1 MERIDKDIK
10 DQFKTGD
17 LLLFHSNTN
26 YFGRLIQYFTG
37 SDYSHVGIILKDP
50 NFTEKKMVGL
60 FFWESSW
67 ENYPDAED
75 NKIKVGVEIVH
86 LDELI
91 EKCGNI
97 NLYYRKLTLKNGKQ
111 ITDEKLK
118 EIHDVVHDKPY
129 DSVIHD
135 WVEAFFKI
143 DTRPQKV
150 DRFWCSAFVGYFY
163 VKIGILPEDLDW
175 SILRPDYFSEENSEC
190 ELIDAELGPQ
200 IKIK

>member
-1 MERIDKDIK
+1 
-10 DQFKTGD
+10 
-17 LLLFHSNTN
+17 
-26 YFGRLIQYFTG
+26 
-37 SDYSHVGIILKDP
+37 
-50 NFTEKKMVGL
+50 MVGL

-75 NKIKVGVEIVH
+75 NKIKLGVEIVH

-135 WVEAFFKI
+135 WVEAFLRI

-150 DRFWCSAFVGYFY
+150 DRFWCSALVGFIYT
-163 VKIGILPEDLDW
+163 KLGLMAEDTDW
-175 SILRPDYFSEENSEC
+175 SILRPCDFSPEHENLSFVNHCNLDDEVIQ
-190 ELIDAELGPQ
+190 LI
-200 IKIK
+200 